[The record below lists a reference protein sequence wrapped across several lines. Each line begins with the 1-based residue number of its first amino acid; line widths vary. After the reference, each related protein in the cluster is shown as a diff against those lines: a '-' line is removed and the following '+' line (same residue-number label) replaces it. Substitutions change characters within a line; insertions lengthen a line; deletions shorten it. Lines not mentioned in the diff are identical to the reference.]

1 MMDYIISG
9 SLIIGLIFLIS
20 IVMSLL
26 KKSPGTGK
34 MIEIHEKIK
43 LGAKTFLKKEYSKII
58 IFVIIVGLTLYFA
71 LDDKSTPQNEGLL
84 YAIAFFLGATFS
96 MLAGW
101 FGMSIATSAN
111 VRTANAAKKGLKEAF
126 RVAFSS
132 GIVMGLTTS
141 LLGLFGV
148 FALYKWLNNVAI
160 LFGFGLGASSVALF
174 ARVGGGIFTKAADLA
189 ADLVGKFEH
198 SIPEDDPRNPAVIAD
213 NVGDNVGDVAG
224 MGADLFESYVGS
236 LIAAMSIG
244 ITLGQNQ
251 ALFPLI
257 LAAIGLLS
265 SIIAYFFVRGKIISS
280 SMFVGLAIA
289 NTLTLIASGYVF
301 ITIMHLSWNTFI
313 SIIIGSLVGILI
325 GLITNHY
332 TSETGKHAKALA
344 KASTEGV
351 ANNILSGIAIGMKST
366 AVSIIMI
373 ATAIILAYGF
383 GGIYGI
389 ALAGVAMLSTLA
401 FSLGIDAYGP
411 VADNAGGIAEMA
423 KLPEKI
429 RKITD
434 ELDAVGNTTAA
445 IGKGFAIGSA
455 ALTSLALLN
464 ALANVMHISAVN
476 LIHAKAIIGLFIGAS
491 LPFLFSSMTI
501 QSVNRAAQELIEEV
515 RKQFKDKAILEGK
528 KEPNYAR
535 AIEIATEK
543 AIKEMVKPGVLVV
556 ITPLLMGFLV
566 GADALIAMLAGALV
580 TGVMLGLTLS
590 NSGGV
595 WDNAKKFIE
604 SGHCGG
610 KNSLAHKAA
619 VIGDTVGD
627 PFKDTSGPS
636 LNILIKL
643 MTIVSLVFAPLIVQY
658 GGILF
663 NFM

>member
-1 MMDYIISG
+1 MEFLILG
-9 SLIIGLIFLIS
+9 SLIIGLIFLIALVVN
-20 IVMSLL
+20 ILR
-26 KKSPGTGK
+26 KSPGSGR
-34 MIEIHEKIK
+34 MVEIHKKIK
-43 LGAKTFLKKEYSKII
+43 LGAKAFLKKEYSKII
-58 IFVIIVGLTLYFA
+58 IFVIIVGVILYFA
-71 LDDKSTPQNEGLL
+71 LDNKSTPQNEGLF
-84 YAIAFFLGATFS
+84 YAIAFFLGAIFS

-111 VRTANAAKKGLKEAF
+111 VRTTNAARKGLKEAF
-126 RVAFSS
+126 KVAFSS

-148 FALYKWLNNVAI
+148 FVLYKWFNNINI
-160 LFGFGLGASSVALF
+160 LFGFSLGASSVALF

-236 LIAAMSIG
+236 LIAAMNIG
-244 ITLGQNQ
+244 ITLGIKQ
-251 ALFPLI
+251 AIFPLI
-257 LAAIGLLS
+257 IASIGLIS
-265 SIIAYFFVRGKIISS
+265 SIIAYFFVRGKKISL
-280 SMFVGLAIA
+280 SMFVGLSVA
-289 NTLTLIASGYVF
+289 NLLTLIASGYVF
-301 ITIMHLSWNTFI
+301 IAIMQLSWKTFM

-325 GLITNHY
+325 GLMTHHY

-344 KASTEGV
+344 RASLEGV
-351 ANNILSGIAIGMKST
+351 ANNILSGFAIGMRST
-366 AVSIIMI
+366 AFSIIMI
-373 ATAIILAYGF
+373 ATAIILAYIF

-389 ALAGVAMLSTLA
+389 ALAGVAMLSTLT

-423 KLPEKI
+423 KLPENV

-464 ALANVMHISAVN
+464 ALATVMHVNAVN
-476 LIHAKAIIGLFIGAS
+476 LINAKVIIGLFIGAS

-543 AIKEMVKPGVLVV
+543 AIKEMVKPGIVVV

-566 GADALIAMLAGALV
+566 GTEALIAMLAGALV

-590 NSGGV
+590 NAGGV

-663 NFM
+663 KFL